1 MSENTGSESA
11 LKNYLIDMDGVLV
24 RGRTAIPGAQEFI
37 DRLRERGAKFLIV
50 TNNPMYTPGDLAH
63 RLKSVGLDIPADR
76 IFTSAMA
83 TAQFLRSQAPGGT
96 AYVIGESGL
105 TSALHEAG
113 YIITD
118 HDPDYVVLGETMSLN
133 FEMITRAIQ
142 LVAAGA
148 RFIATNPDPSGPVET
163 GIAPAC
169 GAVAAMIEKAT
180 GRSPLFI
187 GKPAPLMM
195 RAAMNYLNVHS
206 QNTVMV
212 GDRMDTD
219 IIAGIQAGME
229 TVLVLTGVTARNQIG
244 RFPYRPTRVVESVAQ
259 IEV

>member
-1 MSENTGSESA
+1 MKRLGILLSGRGS
-11 LKNYLIDMDGVLV
+11 
-24 RGRTAIPGAQEFI
+24 
-37 DRLRERGAKFLIV
+37 
-50 TNNPMYTPGDLAH
+50 
-63 RLKSVGLDIPADR
+63 
-76 IFTSAMA
+76 
-83 TAQFLRSQAPGGT
+83 
-96 AYVIGESGL
+96 
-105 TSALHEAG
+105 
-113 YIITD
+113 
-118 HDPDYVVLGETMSLN
+118 N
-133 FEMITRAIQ
+133 FEAIAAN
-142 LVAAGA
+142 VAAGA
-148 RFIATNPDPSGPVET
+148 RFIATNPDPSGPTES

-180 GRSPLFI
+180 GRAPLFI

-229 TVLVLTGVTARNQIG
+229 TILVLTGVTAKNQIG
-244 RFPYRPTRVVESVAQ
+244 RYPYRPTRVVESVAE